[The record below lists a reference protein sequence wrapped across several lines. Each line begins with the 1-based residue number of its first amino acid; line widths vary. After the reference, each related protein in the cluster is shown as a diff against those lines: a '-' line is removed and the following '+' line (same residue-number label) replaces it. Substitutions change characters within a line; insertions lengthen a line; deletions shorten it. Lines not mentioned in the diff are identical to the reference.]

1 MTVETG
7 KGAIDYPIA
16 PTSPRNLKRNTLA
29 KKRGRAG
36 LWFVMPWIVGFFL
49 WYAIPMV
56 ASLWF
61 SFTDFNLVSD
71 EPTQFIGI
79 DNWKR
84 LFTDPAV
91 RQSAWVTIKFGAL
104 ALPVA
109 ILFPMTLAYLLVSK
123 ALRARETFRALFFM
137 PSIIPFVAAVLIFG
151 GIMNGQIGWVNKM
164 LAVVGIDGPSWF
176 LDEFWVYPSL
186 VFIGLW
192 GVGNAMIIFIAS
204 MNSVPS
210 SLYDAAK
217 IDGASEWQVF
227 RHVTFPIITPIIFYN
242 LVIAL
247 IGIFNYFLV
256 PFVLNNGSGDPNGQT
271 LFYALYFFRQGFQF
285 FNMGYAATLAWAL
298 FVVAVVV
305 TGLLFWSARY
315 WVHYE
320 YEGG

>member
-1 MTVETG
+1 VTIDTG
-7 KGAIDYPIA
+7 EGAIDHPIA
-16 PTSPRNLKRNTLA
+16 PTSPKALTSGLA
-29 KKRGRAG
+29 RARGRAG
-36 LWFVMPWIVGFFL
+36 LWFVMPWIVGFLL

-61 SFTDFNLVSD
+61 SFTDFDLVSND
-71 EPTQFIGI
+71 PTEFIWF
-79 DNWKR
+79 DNWRR

-109 ILFPMTLAYLLVSK
+109 VLFPMALAYLLVTRSLK
-123 ALRARETFRALFFM
+123 ARETFRALFFM

-164 LAVVGIDGPSWF
+164 LSVVGINGPSWF
-176 LDEFWVYPSL
+176 TNEFWVYPSL

-210 SLYDAAK
+210 SLYDAAR
-217 IDGASEWQVF
+217 IDGASEWQMF
-227 RHVTFPIITPIIFYN
+227 RHVTFPVITPIIFYN

-256 PFVLNNGSGDPNGQT
+256 PFVLNNGSGDPNGST

-285 FNMGYAATLAWAL
+285 FDMGYAATLAWAL
-298 FVVAVVV
+298 FIVAVAI
-305 TGLLFWSARY
+305 TGLLFWSAKY

-320 YEGG
+320 FES

>member
-1 MTVETG
+1 LTAKTG
-7 KGAIDYPIA
+7 KGTIA
-16 PTSPRNLKRNTLA
+16 HSIVPSSSKVTKSGLA
-29 KKRGRAG
+29 RSRGRVG

-49 WYAIPMV
+49 WYAIPMA

-61 SFTDFNLVSD
+61 SFTDFNLVSNQ
-71 EPTQFIGI
+71 PTEFTGLE
-79 DNWKR
+79 NWRK

-91 RQSAWVTIKFGAL
+91 RQSALVTIKFGAL

-109 ILFPMTLAYLLVSK
+109 ILFPMAIAYLLVTKSLK
-123 ALRARETFRALFFM
+123 ARETFRALFFM

-176 LDEFWVYPSL
+176 SDQTWIYPSL

-192 GVGNAMIIFIAS
+192 GVGNAMIIFIAA

-217 IDGASEWQVF
+217 IDGASELQLF
-227 RHVTFPIITPIIFYN
+227 RHVTFPVITPIIFYN

-256 PFVLNNGSGDPNGQT
+256 PFVLNNGSGDPGGAT

-298 FVVAVVV
+298 FVVAVAV
-305 TGLLFWSARY
+305 TGVLFWSAKY

-320 YEGG
+320 YEN

>member
-1 MTVETG
+1 MTVSTEE
-7 KGAIDYPIA
+7 GAIGQPIA
-16 PTSPRNLKRNTLA
+16 PTSPKALRSGLA
-29 KKRGRAG
+29 KARGRVG

-61 SFTDFNLVSD
+61 SFTDFDLVSN
-71 EPTQFIGI
+71 EPVRFIGF
-79 DNWKR
+79 DNWAR
-84 LFTDPAV
+84 FFGDPAV
-91 RQSAWVTIKFGAL
+91 RRSVLVTFKFGAL

-109 ILFPMTLAYLLVSK
+109 ILFPMFLAYLLVNKSLK
-123 ALRARETFRALFFM
+123 AREAFRALFFM

-151 GIMNGQIGWVNKM
+151 GIMNGQIGWANKM
-164 LAVVGIDGPSWF
+164 LSVFGIDGPSWF
-176 LDEFWVYPSL
+176 LDRFWVYPSL

-192 GVGNAMIIFIAS
+192 GAGNAMIIFIAS

-210 SLYDAAK
+210 SLYDAAR
-217 IDGASEWQVF
+217 IDGASEWQLF

-256 PFVLNNGSGDPNGQT
+256 PFVLNNGSGDPGGAT

-285 FNMGYAATLAWAL
+285 FNMGYAATIAWAL
-298 FVVAVVV
+298 FIAGVVV
-305 TGLLFWSARY
+305 TGLLFWSAKY

-320 YEGG
+320 YEG

>member
-7 KGAIDYPIA
+7 KGAIGLPIA
-16 PTSPRNLKRNTLA
+16 PTSPKALKGGLA
-29 KKRGRAG
+29 ARQGRVG

-61 SFTDFNLVSD
+61 SFTDFNLVSS
-71 EPTQFIGI
+71 EPTEFIWF
-79 DNWKR
+79 DNWQR

-91 RQSAWVTIKFGAL
+91 RQSAMVTIKFGAL

-109 ILFPMTLAYLLVSK
+109 IFFPMALAYLLVTKSLK
-123 ALRARETFRALFFM
+123 ARETFRALFFM

-164 LAVVGIDGPSWF
+164 LAVVGIEGPSWF
-176 LDEFWVYPSL
+176 LDETWVYPSL

-192 GVGNAMIIFIAS
+192 GVGNAMLIFIAS
-204 MNSVPS
+204 MNAVPS
-210 SLYDAAK
+210 SLYDAAR
-217 IDGASEWQVF
+217 IDGASELQMF
-227 RHVTFPIITPIIFYN
+227 RHVTFPVITPIIFYN

-256 PFVLNNGSGDPNGQT
+256 PFVLNNGSGDPGGAT

-298 FVVAVVV
+298 FIVALAI
-305 TGLLFWSARY
+305 TGLLFWSAKY

-320 YEGG
+320 FER

>member
-7 KGAIDYPIA
+7 EGAIGQPIA
-16 PTSPRNLKRNTLA
+16 PTSPKALRSGLA
-29 KKRGRAG
+29 KARGRVG
-36 LWFVMPWIVGFFL
+36 LWFVMPWVVGFFL

-61 SFTDFNLVSD
+61 SFTDFDLVSN
-71 EPTQFIGI
+71 EPTEFIGL
-79 DNWKR
+79 DNWTR
-84 LFTDPAV
+84 LFSDPSVA
-91 RQSAWVTIKFGAL
+91 RSAWVTIKFGAI

-109 ILFPMTLAYLLVSK
+109 ILFPMFIAYLLVSQSLK
-123 ALRARETFRALFFM
+123 AREAFRALFFM

-164 LAVVGIDGPSWF
+164 LSVVGIDGPSWF
-176 LDEFWVYPSL
+176 LDQFWVYPSL

-192 GVGNAMIIFIAS
+192 GVGNAMIIFIAA

-210 SLYDAAK
+210 SLYDAAR
-217 IDGASEWQVF
+217 IDGASQWQMF

-256 PFVLNNGSGDPNGQT
+256 PFVLNNGSGDPGGAT

-285 FNMGYAATLAWAL
+285 FDMGYAATIAWAL
-298 FVVAVVV
+298 FVAAVVV
-305 TGLLFWSARY
+305 TGVLFWSAKY

-320 YEGG
+320 YEG

>member
-1 MTVETG
+1 VTVETG
-7 KGAIDYPIA
+7 KGAIGLPIA
-16 PTSPRNLKRNTLA
+16 PTSPKALKGGLA
-29 KKRGRAG
+29 ARQGRVG

-61 SFTDFNLVSD
+61 SFTDFNLVSS
-71 EPTQFIGI
+71 EPTEFIWF
-79 DNWKR
+79 DNWQR

-91 RQSAWVTIKFGAL
+91 RQSAMVTIKFGAL

-109 ILFPMTLAYLLVSK
+109 IFFPMALAYLLVTKSLK
-123 ALRARETFRALFFM
+123 ARETFRALFFM

-164 LAVVGIDGPSWF
+164 LAVVGIEGPSWF
-176 LDEFWVYPSL
+176 LDETWVYPSL

-192 GVGNAMIIFIAS
+192 GVGNAMLIFIAS
-204 MNSVPS
+204 MNAVPS
-210 SLYDAAK
+210 SLYDAAR
-217 IDGASEWQVF
+217 IDGASELQMF
-227 RHVTFPIITPIIFYN
+227 RHVTFPVITPIIFYN

-256 PFVLNNGSGDPNGQT
+256 PFVLNNGSGDPGGAT

-298 FVVAVVV
+298 FIVALAI
-305 TGLLFWSARY
+305 TGLLFWSAKY

-320 YEGG
+320 FER

>member
-7 KGAIDYPIA
+7 KGAIDYPVA
-16 PTSPRNLKRNTLA
+16 PASPSKPKRNELA
-29 KKRGRAG
+29 RRRGRVG
-36 LWFVMPWIVGFFL
+36 LWFVMPWVVGFFL

-71 EPTQFIGI
+71 EPTNFIGL

-91 RQSAWVTIKFGAL
+91 RQSAGVTVKYGLL

-109 ILFPMTLAYLLVSK
+109 VFFPLALAYLLVSK
-123 ALRARETFRALFFM
+123 KLRGRETFRALFFM

-151 GIMNGQIGWVNKM
+151 GIMNGQIGWVNKI
-164 LAVVGIDGPSWF
+164 LALVGIDGPSWF

-186 VFIGLW
+186 IFIGLW
-192 GVGNAMIIFIAS
+192 GVGNAMIIYIAS
-204 MNSVPS
+204 LNSVPT
-210 SLYDAAK
+210 SLYDAAR
-217 IDGASEWQVF
+217 IDGASEWQTF
-227 RHVTFPIITPIIFYN
+227 RHVTFPVITPIVFYN

-256 PFVLNNGSGDPNGQT
+256 PFVLNNGSGDPNGAT

-298 FVVAVVV
+298 FIVAVAI
-305 TGLLFWSARY
+305 TAFIFWSAKY

-320 YEGG
+320 YEG

>member
-1 MTVETG
+1 VTIDTG
-7 KGAIDYPIA
+7 EGAIDHPIA
-16 PTSPRNLKRNTLA
+16 PTSPKALTSGLA
-29 KKRGRAG
+29 RARGRAG
-36 LWFVMPWIVGFFL
+36 LWFVMPWIVGFLL

-61 SFTDFNLVSD
+61 SFTDFDLVSND
-71 EPTQFIGI
+71 PTEFIWF
-79 DNWKR
+79 DNWRR
-84 LFTDPAV
+84 LVTDPAV

-109 ILFPMTLAYLLVSK
+109 VLFPMALAYLLVTRSLK
-123 ALRARETFRALFFM
+123 ARETFRALFFM

-164 LAVVGIDGPSWF
+164 LSVVGINGPTWF
-176 LDEFWVYPSL
+176 TNEFWVYPSL

-210 SLYDAAK
+210 SLYDAAR
-217 IDGASEWQVF
+217 IDGASEWQMF
-227 RHVTFPIITPIIFYN
+227 RHVTFPVITPIIFYN

-256 PFVLNNGSGDPNGQT
+256 PFVLNNGSGDPNGST

-285 FNMGYAATLAWAL
+285 FDMGYAATLAWAL
-298 FVVAVVV
+298 FIVAVAI
-305 TGLLFWSARY
+305 TGLLFWSAKY

-320 YEGG
+320 FES

>member
-1 MTVETG
+1 VVEESTTPASSG
-7 KGAIDYPIA
+7 K
-16 PTSPRNLKRNTLA
+16 KKTLA
-29 KKRGRAG
+29 QRRGRVG

-61 SFTDFNLVSD
+61 SFTDFNLVAN
-71 EPTQFIGI
+71 EPTNFIWF
-79 DNWKR
+79 DNWRR

-91 RQSAWVTIKFGAL
+91 RQSALVTLKYGAL
-104 ALPVA
+104 AFPVA
-109 ILFPMTLAYLLVSK
+109 IFFPMLLAYLLVSK
-123 ALRARETFRALFFM
+123 SLKGRETFRALFYM

-176 LDEFWVYPSL
+176 SDETWVYPSL

-192 GVGNAMIIFIAS
+192 GVGNALIIFIAS
-204 MNSVPS
+204 MNGVPS

-217 IDGASEWQVF
+217 IDGASEWQLF
-227 RHVTFPIITPIIFYN
+227 RHVTFPFITPIIFYN
-242 LVIAL
+242 AVIVL

-256 PFVLNNGSGDPNGQT
+256 PFVLNNGSGDPNGAT

-285 FNMGYAATLAWAL
+285 FDMGYAATLAWAL
-298 FVVAVVV
+298 FIVALAI
-305 TGLLFWSARY
+305 TGALFWSAKY

-320 YEGG
+320 YENA